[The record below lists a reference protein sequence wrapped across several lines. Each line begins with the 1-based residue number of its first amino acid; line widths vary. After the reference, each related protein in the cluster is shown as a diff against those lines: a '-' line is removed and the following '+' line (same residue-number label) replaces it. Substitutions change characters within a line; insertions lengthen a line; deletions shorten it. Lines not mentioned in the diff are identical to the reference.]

1 MTQKKLSEMIE
12 EFQSSLS
19 AGETGAIVFGS
30 QYLKPET
37 AKMMG
42 LDNMM
47 KLYTPCSSNN
57 ETFNKK
63 SN

>member
-1 MTQKKLSEMIE
+1 MTQKELSEMIE
-12 EFQSSLS
+12 EFQSTLP

-47 KLYTPCSSNN
+47 KLYIPGPFNN
-57 ETFNKK
+57 EIFNKK

>member
-1 MTQKKLSEMIE
+1 MTQKELSKIIE
-12 EFQSSLS
+12 EFQNSLPV
-19 AGETGAIVFGS
+19 GETGAIVFGS
-30 QYLKPET
+30 QYLKTET

-47 KLYTPCSSNN
+47 KLYIPCSSRN
-57 ETFNKK
+57 EIFNKK